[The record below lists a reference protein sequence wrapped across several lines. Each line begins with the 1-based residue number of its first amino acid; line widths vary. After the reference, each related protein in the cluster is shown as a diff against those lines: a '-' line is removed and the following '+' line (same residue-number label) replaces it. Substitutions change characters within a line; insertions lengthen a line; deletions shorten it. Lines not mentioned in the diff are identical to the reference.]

1 MDIADIHIALYPHH
15 PPFKDFFPFKT
26 LIYSNVHSY
35 KSTHSTAAPPTLS
48 LIPSTPNAASSTTA
62 TPTST
67 ENIKVYSVIAVSVHI
82 NIVYK

>member
-48 LIPSTPNAASSTTA
+48 LIPGMPSAASSTTA
-62 TPTST
+62 APAST
-67 ENIKVYSVIAVSVHI
+67 ENVKVYSAIAVSARV